1 MGSFLTKVYGY
12 FLMQCAYLKQILTSK
27 SKEQINKQLNESI
40 INGEQH
46 ENKGLQYEAEKVEK
60 S

>member
-1 MGSFLTKVYGY
+1 MCLPETNFNTN
-12 FLMQCAYLKQILTSK
+12 K